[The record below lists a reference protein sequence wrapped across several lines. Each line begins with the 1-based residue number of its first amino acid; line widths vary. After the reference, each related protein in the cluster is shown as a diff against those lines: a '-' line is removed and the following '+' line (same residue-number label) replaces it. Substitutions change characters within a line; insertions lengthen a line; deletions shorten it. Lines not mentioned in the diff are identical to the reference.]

1 MAVTAINVSPTSGA
15 TIARLDALSFRALYD
30 DLGSIVVAVTYPA
43 SGRQDGRREVV
54 FSGGAFAPVFA
65 FASSCVLVGDG
76 LGADFVVRRTGGWDE
91 APTLDV
97 TEAAETIPGWGY
109 PWGGG

>member
-1 MAVTAINVSPTSGA
+1 MSVVAIDIAPASGA
-15 TIARLDALSFRALYD
+15 TVQRLDALSFRALYD
-30 DLGSIVVAVTYPA
+30 DLGSIVVAVTYP
-43 SGRQDGRREVV
+43 DGRREVV

-65 FASSCVLVGDG
+65 FASSATAVAVGET
-76 LGADFVVRRTGGWDE
+76 DFTVRRTGGWDA